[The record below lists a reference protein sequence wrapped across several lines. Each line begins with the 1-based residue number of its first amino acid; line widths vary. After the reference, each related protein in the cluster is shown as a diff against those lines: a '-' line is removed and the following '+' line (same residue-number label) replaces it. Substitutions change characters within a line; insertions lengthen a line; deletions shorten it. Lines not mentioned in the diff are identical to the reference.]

1 MAGRGTDIELG
12 AGVAARGGLHVLC
25 CQDNPSARL
34 DRQLVGRAARQGD
47 PGSAEVW
54 HALDASIWQ
63 SGGPSVGLLLRR
75 QPDRQGALCVPAALV
90 QAWNRRLQGKHQEQG
105 MRQRRRLLEQDRT
118 WQTPLESTHL
128 HA

>member
-1 MAGRGTDIELG
+1 
-12 AGVAARGGLHVLC
+12 VLC

-54 HALDASIWQ
+54 HALDVSIWQ
-63 SGGPSVGLLLRR
+63 SGGPSVGLLRRR
-75 QPDRQGALCVPAALV
+75 QQETSGVLQMPAPLV
-90 QAWNRRLQGKHQEQG
+90 RAWIGWLQRAHEQQG

-118 WQTPLESTHL
+118 WQTQLDFKHL